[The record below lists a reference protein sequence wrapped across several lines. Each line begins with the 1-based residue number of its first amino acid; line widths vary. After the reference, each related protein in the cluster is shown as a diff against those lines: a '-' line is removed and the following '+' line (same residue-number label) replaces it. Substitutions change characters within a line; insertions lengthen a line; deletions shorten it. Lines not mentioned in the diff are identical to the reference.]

1 MASSVS
7 YLVYN
12 PPSLMFMCVYRIRQS
27 ISLIGKNIENN
38 LIDKLTAGDFDDL
51 RNPNMPI
58 TLEDMCKYDT
68 LRSLPL

>member
-1 MASSVS
+1 MTSNVS

-12 PPSLMFMCVYRIRQS
+12 PPSLKFMCVYRIRQS

-51 RNPNMPI
+51 RNPNMPV